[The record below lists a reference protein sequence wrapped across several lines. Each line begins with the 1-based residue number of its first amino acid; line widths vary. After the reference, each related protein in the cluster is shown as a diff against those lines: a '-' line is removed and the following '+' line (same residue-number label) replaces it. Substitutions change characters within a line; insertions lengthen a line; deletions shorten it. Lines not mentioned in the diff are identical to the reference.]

1 MTQIDFKGF
10 SLLANQDLEQ
20 LFNFSKFAESEK
32 KQLQEKVLHRL
43 NTVVVDTA
51 ITLMSDEQ
59 FKQFQQVLAKE
70 APEKINAS
78 LMAITKDI
86 SNFGP
91 TMQAN
96 IQKEIAA
103 LKQIV

>member
-1 MTQIDFKGF
+1 MQIDFKGF
-10 SLLANQDLEQ
+10 NLLVNQDLEQ
-20 LFNFSKFAESEK
+20 LFNFSKFAEPEK

-59 FKQFQQVLAKE
+59 FEQFQQVLAKE
-70 APEKINAS
+70 APEKINDS

-86 SNFGP
+86 PNFGS